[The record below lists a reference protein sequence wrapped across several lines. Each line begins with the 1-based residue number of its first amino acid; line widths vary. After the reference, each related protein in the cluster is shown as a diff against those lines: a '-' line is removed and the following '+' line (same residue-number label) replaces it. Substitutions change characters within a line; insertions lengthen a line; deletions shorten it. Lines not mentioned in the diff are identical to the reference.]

1 MKRRKQFVTPKVVQV
16 AEVCLEKDLLGKS
29 VEDTMKIVS
38 MGQEIVDHNI
48 GEGVDG
54 GYVVEEDWY

>member
-1 MKRRKQFVTPKVVQV
+1 MTPKVVQV

-29 VEDTMKIVS
+29 VEDTMRIVS

>member
-29 VEDTMKIVS
+29 VEDTMRIVS